1 MKRNVTQYDFTEAFR
16 GMGRGDSF
24 SYEGRKAL
32 YDYLIQYEEDC
43 GEEIE
48 LDVIGL
54 CCDYSEYGTALEA
67 AKEYGFKLEGPNP
80 YASTIRP
87 PKEDEEDEQEE
98 VALDWLEERTS
109 VIAFDGGV
117 IIQGF

>member
-1 MKRNVTQYDFTEAFR
+1 MKRNISEWEFADAFR
-16 GMGRGDSF
+16 DMGRGDNF
-24 SYEGRKAL
+24 SYAGLRAL

-54 CCDYSEYGTALEA
+54 CCDYSEYDTALEA
-67 AKEYGFKLEGPNP
+67 AKEYGFK
-80 YASTIRP
+80 I
-87 PKEDEEDEQEE
+87 EDDEDMTADEVEE
-98 VALDWLEERTS
+98 VALEWLNDSTS
-109 VIAFDGGV
+109 VIVFDNGV